1 MFKKAPNFLIFFI
14 FLGAF
19 GILLFFN
26 YKSYTSTQSLIKNND
41 DLIEELELSSNI
53 QFFQTHLILLDNSMK
68 EALASRQAHSVEEVE
83 RELKILNLSSNYLN
97 TMFYHHRQEEVY
109 QDFARQ
115 VKLKLNLGQRIIDEF
130 KTKGRF
136 SNELHSDIRQSVE
149 WNDLINEKLDELEA
163 VNEEKV
169 IEKSD
174 GIKKVEN
181 QTQQLSFF
189 FLLISSILFAIALVY
204 ILNKIMKQ
212 QNLIKELEIAKT
224 KEIKLNKIKDDFIA
238 NMSHEIRTP
247 LHVIL
252 GFSSLMEKEKL
263 SDKLSEMVQTLKNA
277 GGQLMMI
284 VNQVLDVAKMEEGK
298 LELDFKPFQL
308 KQVCHILDSSYRK
321 MIEDKGLQFEVK
333 TNVQDET
340 TVIGDQIKLIQI
352 LSNLLS
358 NAHKFTPKGKISLEV
373 KLTEDEADAQIQMT
387 VSDTGIG
394 VEKSK
399 LTSIFERFEQAD
411 NNITRNYGGTGLGLS
426 IVKQLVN
433 IMKGKIEVDST
444 LGQGSKFMVTIPV
457 QIEKT
462 SLLEQTSAS
471 IEDEIIQG
479 TKILVVEDNSLN
491 TKLIQNWFESFNLE
505 LTYTLSAIEALEI
518 LKNQVFDIILLD
530 IQMPGMD
537 GYTCAQHI
545 RKELGLQMP
554 IIGMTAH
561 TRKQDMLD
569 CYAAGMQAHI
579 AKPIEKVELFY
590 LLSMYSRIHHSTLIN
605 HEYLKELSSGNEA
618 FIQDLMDEFL
628 KQTPI
633 ENEKLRKAFFDE
645 NIDLIKTTA
654 HTLKT
659 NYGYLGM
666 DEKFIE
672 IFRSLENLTES
683 PKNYNSYFLVEY
695 LYERGKGEGGSG
707 EKERSL
713 KMRGS
718 AKMGSRKHLCFIT

>member
-1 MFKKAPNFLIFFI
+1 MFKKTSNFLVFFI

-41 DLIEELELSSNI
+41 ELIEELELSSNI
-53 QFFQTHLILLDNSMK
+53 QFFQTHLILLDNSMN

-97 TMFYHHRQEEVY
+97 TMFYHHRQDEVY

-130 KTKGRF
+130 KTKGKF
-136 SNELHSDIRQSVE
+136 SNELYSEIRQSAE
-149 WNDLINEKLDELEA
+149 WNDLINEKLDALET

-181 QTQQLSFF
+181 RTQSLSLY
-189 FLLISSILFAIALVY
+189 FLLISTVLFAIALVY
-204 ILNKIMKQ
+204 IFNKIRKQ
-212 QNLIKELEIAKT
+212 QNLIEELEISKT

-247 LHVIL
+247 LNVIL

-263 SDKLSEMVQTLKNA
+263 SDRLSEMVQTLKNA

-298 LELDFKPFQL
+298 LELDSKPFQL
-308 KQVCHILDSSYRK
+308 KQVCQILDSSYRK
-321 MIEDKGLQFEVK
+321 MIEDKGLQFEVQS
-333 TNVQDET
+333 NVQDET

-352 LSNLLS
+352 VSNLMS
-358 NAHKFTPKGKISLEV
+358 NAHKFTSKGKISLELIL
-373 KLTEDEADAQIQMT
+373 KEEETEAQVQII

-394 VEKSK
+394 IEKSK
-399 LTSIFERFEQAD
+399 LTSIFDRFEQAD
-411 NNITRNYGGTGLGLS
+411 NNITRNYGGTGLGLA
-426 IVKQLVN
+426 IVKQLVD
-433 IMKGKIEVDST
+433 IMKGKIEVDSSI
-444 LGQGSKFMVTIPV
+444 GQGSKFLVTIPI

-462 SLLEQTSAS
+462 NLLEPTFAS
-471 IEDEIIQG
+471 IEDEIVEG
-479 TKILVVEDNSLN
+479 TNILVIEDNSLN
-491 TKLIQNWFESFNLE
+491 TKLIQNWLE
-505 LTYTLSAIEALEI
+505 PLKLKVSYTVSAIEALDI

-537 GYTCAQHI
+537 GFTCAQHI
-545 RKELGLQMP
+545 RNELGLQTP
-554 IIGMTAH
+554 IMGMTAH

-579 AKPIEKVELFY
+579 AKPIDKVALFY
-590 LLSMYSRIHHSTLIN
+590 LLSMYSRIRYSTLIN
-605 HEYLKELSSGNEA
+605 HEYLKELSGGNEA
-618 FIQDLMDEFL
+618 FIQDLLDEFL
-628 KQTPI
+628 KQTPV

-645 NIDLIKTTA
+645 NLDLIKTTA

-672 IFRSLENLTES
+672 IFRSLENRTEI

-695 LYERGKGEGGSG
+695 SYKRVKGEVG
-707 EKERSL
+707 RV
-713 KMRGS
+713 R
-718 AKMGSRKHLCFIT
+718 

>member
-1 MFKKAPNFLIFFI
+1 MN
-14 FLGAF
+14 
-19 GILLFFN
+19 
-26 YKSYTSTQSLIKNND
+26 
-41 DLIEELELSSNI
+41 
-53 QFFQTHLILLDNSMK
+53 
-68 EALASRQAHSVEEVE
+68 EALVSIQASSVEKVE

-97 TMFYHHRQEEVY
+97 TMFYHHRQDEVY

-115 VKLKLNLGQRIIDEF
+115 VKLKLNLGQRIIDEY
-130 KTKGRF
+130 KTNGKF
-136 SNELHSDIRQSVE
+136 SNELHSEIRQSAE
-149 WNDLINEKLDELEA
+149 WNDLINEKLDALEA

-174 GIKKVEN
+174 WIKKVEN
-181 QTQQLSFF
+181 RTQSLSLY
-189 FLLISSILFAIALVY
+189 FLLISTVLFAVALVY
-204 ILNKIMKQ
+204 IFNKIRKQ
-212 QNLIKELEIAKT
+212 QNLIEELEIAKT

-247 LHVIL
+247 LNVIL

-263 SDKLSEMVQTLKNA
+263 TVRLSEMVQTLKNA

-298 LELDFKPFQL
+298 LELDSKPFQL

-321 MIEDKGLQFEVK
+321 MIEDNGLQFEVQS
-333 TNVQDET
+333 NVQDEM

-352 LSNLLS
+352 VSNLLS
-358 NAHKFTPKGKISLEV
+358 NAHKFTSKGKISLELIL
-373 KLTEDEADAQIQMT
+373 KEEETEAQVQII

-394 VEKSK
+394 IEKSK
-399 LTSIFERFEQAD
+399 LTSIFDRFEQAD
-411 NNITRNYGGTGLGLS
+411 NNITRNYGGTGLGLA
-426 IVKQLVN
+426 IVKQLVD
-433 IMKGKIEVDST
+433 IMKGKIEVDSSI
-444 LGQGSKFMVTIPV
+444 GQGSKFLVTIPI

-462 SLLEQTSAS
+462 NLLEPTFAS
-471 IEDEIIQG
+471 IEDEIVEG
-479 TKILVVEDNSLN
+479 TNILVIEDNSLN
-491 TKLIQNWFESFNLE
+491 TKLIQNWLE
-505 LTYTLSAIEALEI
+505 PLKLKVSYTVSAIEALDI

-537 GYTCAQHI
+537 GFTCAQHI
-545 RKELGLQMP
+545 RNELGLQTP
-554 IIGMTAH
+554 IMGMTAH

-579 AKPIEKVELFY
+579 AKPIDKVALFY
-590 LLSMYSRIHHSTLIN
+590 LLSMYSRIRYSTLIN
-605 HEYLKELSSGNEA
+605 HEYLKELSGGNEA
-618 FIQDLMDEFL
+618 FIQDLLDEFL
-628 KQTPI
+628 KQTPV

-645 NIDLIKTTA
+645 NLDLIKTTA

-672 IFRSLENLTES
+672 IFRSLENRTEI

-695 LYERGKGEGGSG
+695 SYKRVKGEVG
-707 EKERSL
+707 RV
-713 KMRGS
+713 R
-718 AKMGSRKHLCFIT
+718 

>member
-1 MFKKAPNFLIFFI
+1 MSRKISDFIIFFI

-26 YKSYTSTQSLIKNND
+26 YKSYTSTNKLIKNND
-41 DLIEELELSSNI
+41 ELIEELELSSNI
-53 QFFQTHLILLDNSMK
+53 QFFQTHLVLLDKYMDESITSGKVN
-68 EALASRQAHSVEEVE
+68 AIRDVE
-83 RELKILNLSSNYLN
+83 REIKILKLSSNYLS
-97 TMFYHHRQEEVY
+97 TMFSKHREVEGGIE
-109 QDFARQ
+109 FSRQ
-115 VKLKLNLGQRIIDEF
+115 VAKKLNLGQRILDEY
-130 KTKGRF
+130 KLSGNISDEIVTEVRM
-136 SNELHSDIRQSVE
+136 SDEL
-149 WNDLINEKLDELEA
+149 NYLLNEKLFELEE
-163 VNEEKV
+163 VNEDKV
-169 IEKSD
+169 IEKSEWL
-174 GIKKVEN
+174 KKAEN
-181 QTQQLSFF
+181 NSQQLSLVFILVSSVLF
-189 FLLISSILFAIALVY
+189 AFALGFIFNKIKNQQKLISD
-204 ILNKIMKQ
+204 
-212 QNLIKELEIAKT
+212 LEIAKT

-247 LHVIL
+247 LNVIL

-263 SDKLSEMVQTLKNA
+263 SDRLSEMVQTLKNA

-298 LELDFKPFQL
+298 LELDSKPFQL

-321 MIEDKGLQFEVK
+321 MIEDKGLEFKVQ

-352 LSNLLS
+352 VSNLLS
-358 NAHKFTPKGKISLEV
+358 NAHKFTSSGKIGLEV
-373 KLTEDEADAQIQMT
+373 MLKEEETEAQIQIT

-394 VEKSK
+394 IEKSK
-399 LTSIFERFEQAD
+399 LNSIFDRFEQAD
-411 NNITRNYGGTGLGLS
+411 NNITRNYGGTGLGLA
-426 IVKQLVN
+426 IVKQLVD
-433 IMKGKIEVDST
+433 IMMGKIEVDST
-444 LGQGSKFMVTIPV
+444 LGQGSKFLVSIPI
-457 QIEKT
+457 QIERT
-462 SLLEQTSAS
+462 HLVEPTYTS
-471 IEDEIIQG
+471 IEDEIICG

-491 TKLIQNWFESFNLE
+491 TKLIQNWLEPFNLE
-505 LTYTLSAIEALEI
+505 HTYAASAIEALDI

-537 GYTCAQHI
+537 GYTCAQHV
-545 RKELGLQMP
+545 RNELGLQTP

-579 AKPIEKVELFY
+579 TKPIDKAALFY
-590 LLSMYSRIHHSTLIN
+590 LLSMYSQIQHSTLIN
-605 HEYLKELSSGNEA
+605 HEYLKELSGGNEA

-633 ENEKLRKAFFDE
+633 ENEKLRKAFFEE
-645 NIDLIKTTA
+645 NLGLIKTTA

-672 IFRSLENLTES
+672 VFRSLENCKEF
-683 PKNYNSYFLVEY
+683 PKNYNSYFLVEC
-695 LYERGKGEGGSG
+695 LYERVKGEV
-707 EKERSL
+707 K
-713 KMRGS
+713 
-718 AKMGSRKHLCFIT
+718 

>member
-1 MFKKAPNFLIFFI
+1 MFKKTSNFLVFFI

-53 QFFQTHLILLDNSMK
+53 QFFQTHLILLDNSMN
-68 EALASRQAHSVEEVE
+68 EALVSAQAHSVGAVE

-97 TMFYHHRQEEVY
+97 TMFYHHRQDEVY
-109 QDFARQ
+109 QDFARK

-136 SNELHSDIRQSVE
+136 SNELHSEIRQSVE

-181 QTQQLSFF
+181 QTQRLSLY
-189 FLLISSILFAIALVY
+189 FLLISTVLFAVALVY
-204 ILNKIMKQ
+204 IFNKISKQ
-212 QNLIKELEIAKT
+212 QNLIEELEIAKT
-224 KEIKLNKIKDDFIA
+224 REIKLNKIKDDFIA

-252 GFSSLMEKEKL
+252 GFSSLMENEKL
-263 SDKLSEMVQTLKNA
+263 SNRLSEMVQTLKNA

-298 LELDFKPFQL
+298 LELDSKPFQL

-333 TNVQDET
+333 TNVQDKT

-352 LSNLLS
+352 VSNLLS
-358 NAHKFTPKGKISLEV
+358 NAHKFTSKGKISLEV
-373 KLTEDEADAQIQMT
+373 KLKEDEADAQIQMT

-394 VEKSK
+394 IEKSK
-399 LTSIFERFEQAD
+399 LTSIFDRFEQAD
-411 NNITRNYGGTGLGLS
+411 NTITRTYGGTGLGLA
-426 IVKQLVN
+426 IVKQLVD

-444 LGQGSKFMVTIPV
+444 IGQGSKFMVTIPI

-462 SLLEQTSAS
+462 SLLEQTSPS
-471 IEDEIIQG
+471 IEDEIICG

-491 TKLIQNWFESFNLE
+491 TKLLQNWLEPLKLE

-518 LKNQVFDIILLD
+518 LKNHVFDIILLD
-530 IQMPGMD
+530 IQMPEMD

-545 RKELGLQMP
+545 RKELGLQIP
-554 IIGMTAH
+554 IIGM
-561 TRKQDMLD
+561 
-569 CYAAGMQAHI
+569 YVS
-579 AKPIEKVELFY
+579 P
-590 LLSMYSRIHHSTLIN
+590 LLYHHWRHFMS
-605 HEYLKELSSGNEA
+605 
-618 FIQDLMDEFL
+618 
-628 KQTPI
+628 
-633 ENEKLRKAFFDE
+633 
-645 NIDLIKTTA
+645 
-654 HTLKT
+654 
-659 NYGYLGM
+659 
-666 DEKFIE
+666 
-672 IFRSLENLTES
+672 
-683 PKNYNSYFLVEY
+683 
-695 LYERGKGEGGSG
+695 
-707 EKERSL
+707 
-713 KMRGS
+713 
-718 AKMGSRKHLCFIT
+718 

>member
-1 MFKKAPNFLIFFI
+1 MFKKTSHFLVFFI

-19 GILLFFN
+19 AILLFFN
-26 YKSYTSTQSLIKNND
+26 YKSYKSTQSLIKNND
-41 DLIEELELSSNI
+41 ELIDELELSSNI
-53 QFFQTHLILLDNSMK
+53 QFFQTHLILLDNSMN
-68 EALASRQAHSVEEVE
+68 EALVSLQAHSVEKVE

-115 VKLKLNLGQRIIDEF
+115 VKFKLNLGQRMIDEF
-130 KTKGRF
+130 KMNGKF
-136 SNELHSDIRQSVE
+136 SNELQSEIQQSAE
-149 WNDLINEKLDELEA
+149 WNDLINEKLVALET

-174 GIKKVEN
+174 WIKKVEN
-181 QTQQLSFF
+181 RTQSMSLY
-189 FLLISSILFAIALVY
+189 FLLISSVLFAVALVY
-204 ILNKIMKQ
+204 IFNKIRKQ
-212 QNLIKELEIAKT
+212 QNLIEELEIAKT

-247 LHVIL
+247 LNVIL

-263 SDKLSEMVQTLKNA
+263 SDRLSEMVQTLKNA

-284 VNQVLDVAKMEEGK
+284 VNQVLDVAKMEEGT
-298 LELDFKPFQL
+298 LELDSKPFQL
-308 KQVCHILDSSYRK
+308 KRVGNMLDSSYRK
-321 MIEDKGLQFEVK
+321 MLEDKGLQFEVK

-352 LSNLLS
+352 VSNLLS
-358 NAHKFTPKGKISLEV
+358 NAHKFTSKGKISLELML
-373 KLTEDEADAQIQMT
+373 KEDETDAQIQIT

-394 VEKSK
+394 IEKSK
-399 LTSIFERFEQAD
+399 LTSIFDRFEQAD
-411 NNITRNYGGTGLGLS
+411 NNITRNYGGTGLGLA
-426 IVKQLVN
+426 IVKQLVD
-433 IMKGKIEVDST
+433 IMNGKIEVDSA
-444 LGQGSKFMVTIPV
+444 LGQGSKFVVTIPV
-457 QIEKT
+457 RIEKT
-462 SLLEQTSAS
+462 NLVEQTSAS
-471 IEDEIIQG
+471 IEDEIICG

-491 TKLIQNWFESFNLE
+491 TKLIQNWLEPFNLE
-505 LTYTLSAIEALEI
+505 LTYTMSAIEALDI

-537 GYTCAQHI
+537 GYTCAQYI
-545 RKELGLQMP
+545 RNELGLHTP

-569 CYAAGMQAHI
+569 CYTAGMQAHI
-579 AKPIEKVELFY
+579 AKPIDQAGLFY
-590 LLSMYSRIHHSTLIN
+590 LLSMYSRIQHATLIN
-605 HEYLKELSSGNEA
+605 HEYLKELSGGNEA
-618 FIQDLMDEFL
+618 FIQDLIDEFL

-645 NIDLIKTTA
+645 NLDLIKTTA

-659 NYGYLGM
+659 TYGYLGM
-666 DEKFIE
+666 DDKFIE
-672 IFRSLENLTES
+672 IFRSLENCKEF

-695 LYERGKGEGGSG
+695 LFERVMVEVGKG
-707 EKERSL
+707 
-713 KMRGS
+713 
-718 AKMGSRKHLCFIT
+718 RKN